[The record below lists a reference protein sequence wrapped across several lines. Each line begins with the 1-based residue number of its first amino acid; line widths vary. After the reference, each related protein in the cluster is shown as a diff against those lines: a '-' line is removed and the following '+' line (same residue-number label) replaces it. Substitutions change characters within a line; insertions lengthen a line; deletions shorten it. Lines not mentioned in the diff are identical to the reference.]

1 MRRFR
6 PSDYSAADAAA
17 GAAVGGAAAGAAG
30 GAMDFAPW
38 LSAAKGLFSLGEGA
52 FDYYK
57 TKKVVGQQLVAGQ
70 QQYTATMEQIK
81 AGREQAALNLIQS
94 QKDAESQRRTISL
107 VVPAFLII
115 AVIGVAAKV
124 YLSTTSKEEVEE

>member
-1 MRRFR
+1 MRFR
-6 PSDYSAADAAA
+6 PSSYSGAEVAADAA
-17 GAAVGGAAAGAAG
+17 GGAT
-30 GAMDFAPW
+30 DFAPW
-38 LSAAKGLFSLGEGA
+38 LSAAKGLFSLGAGA

-57 TKKVVGQQLVAGQ
+57 TKKVVGQQLAAGQ
-70 QQYTATMEQIK
+70 QQYVMGMEQIK
-81 AGREQAALNLIQS
+81 SGRQQATADLLMSQQDAQS
-94 QKDAESQRRTISL
+94 QRKTIAL

>member
-1 MRRFR
+1 MGRFR
-6 PSDYSAADAAA
+6 PSQYSAADAAA
-17 GAAVGGAAAGAAG
+17 GAAADAGG

-57 TKKVVGQQLVAGQ
+57 TKKIVGQQLIAGQ

-81 AGREQAALNLIQS
+81 AGRQQAALNLIQS
-94 QKDAESQRRTISL
+94 QQDAANQRRTVSL
-107 VVPAFLII
+107 VVPAFVLL
-115 AVIGVAAKV
+115 AVIGIATKV
-124 YLSTTSKEEVEE
+124 YLSTKPADSGEAE